1 MAYSM
6 MSSTNYKRKC
16 WLSLSPTEA
25 DYCSLKETDSISTL
39 NIEDLT
45 SNSFD
50 IESSSFFSSFL
61 TSSMA
66 SDDLASDFVVHNN
79 SQKFISKK
87 RKTMEAFVDQELE
100 DTASSPVQSPK
111 INGLELFYM
120 KSREMD
126 SREVSQENGH
136 TSQQAGDSSNNMSF
150 LESELRKKGLCL
162 IPTSMLLNYLSTN
175 I

>member
-111 INGLELFYM
+111 VISISTYLLFP
-120 KSREMD
+120 
-126 SREVSQENGH
+126 
-136 TSQQAGDSSNNMSF
+136 SF
-150 LESELRKKGLCL
+150 ISFVFN
-162 IPTSMLLNYLSTN
+162 SLL
-175 I
+175 